1 MILHDAQMIRRRL
14 WSIFPC
20 FHLLL
25 SMLILTPL
33 AYSDDIEV
41 TFQVNMQRAFD
52 NNCFTLGQ
60 PIYARCGFDS
70 SAARMY
76 DVPLI
81 RDGLSTFFQ
90 GTATITRVST
100 DTLLYRYVTYIDE
113 TEAEEHY
120 FDYHDTSPYLSPK
133 SKRKVDLS
141 GEGVM
146 TEDFEN
152 SIVKSNRM
160 PVFPN
165 PNMLSQNVVVTW
177 ECDMRPAYHALSAG
191 KQFINVDGVFPIDP
205 ITEPESVDELG
216 VFINGTPTGMWRFWR
231 RSDLLPFQLVDD
243 GTEGDVTPGDSIYT
257 IQFWYPGNQPDFL
270 ISHYFKMSINGGN
283 NEGGLGASH
292 MINLDDTRSEIAVRF
307 TWGEVDPTFYSE
319 WDYDTNQMTAVHH
332 QSAAELPE
340 VFHLYQNYPNP
351 FNPTTIV
358 RFDLSQEE
366 YVSLKVF
373 NLLGQEIETLVHG
386 QLAAGQ
392 HHLQWTAPSALPTGL
407 YWCEL
412 KAGERRDRIRLMLLK

>member
-1 MILHDAQMIRRRL
+1 
-14 WSIFPC
+14 
-20 FHLLL
+20 
-25 SMLILTPL
+25 
-33 AYSDDIEV
+33 
-41 TFQVNMQRAFD
+41 
-52 NNCFTLGQ
+52 
-60 PIYARCGFDS
+60 
-70 SAARMY
+70 
-76 DVPLI
+76 
-81 RDGLSTFFQ
+81 
-90 GTATITRVST
+90 
-100 DTLLYRYVTYIDE
+100 
-113 TEAEEHY
+113 
-120 FDYHDTSPYLSPK
+120 
-133 SKRKVDLS
+133 
-141 GEGVM
+141 
-146 TEDFEN
+146 
-152 SIVKSNRM
+152 
-160 PVFPN
+160 
-165 PNMLSQNVVVTW
+165 
-177 ECDMRPAYHALSAG
+177 
-191 KQFINVDGVFPIDP
+191 
-205 ITEPESVDELG
+205 
-216 VFINGTPTGMWRFWR
+216 MWRFWR

-332 QSAAELPE
+332 HSAAELPE